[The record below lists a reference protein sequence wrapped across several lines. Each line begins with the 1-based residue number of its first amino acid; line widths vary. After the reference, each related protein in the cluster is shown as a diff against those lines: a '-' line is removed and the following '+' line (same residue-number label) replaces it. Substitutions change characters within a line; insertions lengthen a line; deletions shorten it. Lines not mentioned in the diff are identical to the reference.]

1 MDIPFIYDKYVINR
15 DFIGRKSEC
24 LALTGLLAN
33 GENVVLS
40 EPPRTGKK
48 SLIQQTLFEMRL
60 GGSSYSAAV
69 VKMFNTRKC
78 GEFLTRFAG
87 TVIRSMA
94 SSPEEY
100 EDIVSGLLEGTHFVF
115 DRKRFADHDEV
126 VSLNWDPDRQD
137 MEATFALPFRLGEKS
152 GTKIITVLDEFQ
164 SILSVEGYETI
175 LDAMEKV
182 MKEYSGRNFSSIIF
196 CGSKVNAMDFIFR
209 HKGYFHR
216 IAEHLPLHEIDE
228 REILEHIRRGFL
240 KGGKDIEKELAAGI
254 CRLFRRNI
262 WYINHFCAICDS
274 LSKGYINQGIM
285 MDALNAIISI
295 HEPRFMD
302 MMDSLTGHQRSF
314 LKAALD
320 GVVKFS
326 ASEVIEQYSLNSSAN
341 VKRLKDALMKKE
353 ILTFNEKE
361 EPVILDPLF
370 EYWVR
375 KYYFETD

>member
-15 DFIGRKSEC
+15 DFIGRKSER

-126 VSLNWDPDRQD
+126 WY
-137 MEATFALPFRLGEKS
+137 
-152 GTKIITVLDEFQ
+152 I
-164 SILSVEGYETI
+164 ETI
-175 LDAMEKV
+175 GGLENTDAHISYLPMAHVFEHFV
-182 MKEYSGRNFSSIIF
+182 Q
-196 CGSKVNAMDFIFR
+196 CGVTFFGA
-209 HKGYFHR
+209 R
-216 IAEHLPLHEIDE
+216 IGFYQVSP
-228 REILEHIRRGFL
+228 RESVH
-240 KGGKDIEKELAAGI
+240 
-254 CRLFRRNI
+254 CR
-262 WYINHFCAICDS
+262 
-274 LSKGYINQGIM
+274 
-285 MDALNAIISI
+285 
-295 HEPRFMD
+295 E
-302 MMDSLTGHQRSF
+302 TQR
-314 LKAALD
+314 
-320 GVVKFS
+320 
-326 ASEVIEQYSLNSSAN
+326 NSS
-341 VKRLKDALMKKE
+341 
-353 ILTFNEKE
+353 T
-361 EPVILDPLF
+361 
-370 EYWVR
+370 
-375 KYYFETD
+375 T

>member
-182 MKEYSGRNFSSIIF
+182 LKEYSGRKAGRGSGSS
-196 CGSKVNAMDFIFR
+196 
-209 HKGYFHR
+209 
-216 IAEHLPLHEIDE
+216 P
-228 REILEHIRRGFL
+228 
-240 KGGKDIEKELAAGI
+240 
-254 CRLFRRNI
+254 
-262 WYINHFCAICDS
+262 
-274 LSKGYINQGIM
+274 
-285 MDALNAIISI
+285 
-295 HEPRFMD
+295 
-302 MMDSLTGHQRSF
+302 
-314 LKAALD
+314 
-320 GVVKFS
+320 
-326 ASEVIEQYSLNSSAN
+326 
-341 VKRLKDALMKKE
+341 
-353 ILTFNEKE
+353 
-361 EPVILDPLF
+361 
-370 EYWVR
+370 
-375 KYYFETD
+375 